1 MRRPAGSV
9 KTGFAARAGGGK
21 EFCMD
26 SNASLP
32 AVSPSVPNLVAQA
45 WRLAAKTALPA
56 APWLALLAL
65 AGGFYKWALS
75 TGIGGTM
82 LTLAALVLLFLAGV
96 QASLMIYRAM
106 IPGAKGAFMALMHMN
121 LAIYLAFFFISFFI
135 FFFVGVFGVVML
147 QLSGLV
153 DLAAEGADQQIQ
165 PALSAIM
172 TTPYGWALALVYA
185 TGLGGLAFLAL
196 RLLLTGAATVKTG
209 HVMVFR
215 TWRWTKGDVLR
226 FGMASLVT
234 HVLPFLVGYALNFGL
249 VQVMGQGE
257 VSLFVTGMTGL
268 ALQAPFILAGHGLSV
283 AALEATHPAVD
294 VA

>member
-9 KTGFAARAGGGK
+9 KTGFAARAEGGK
-21 EFCMD
+21 DFGMD

-32 AVSPSVPNLVAQA
+32 AVSPSVPNLIARA
-45 WRLAAKTALPA
+45 WRLAAKTTLPA

-65 AGGFYKWALS
+65 AGGFFAWALKTS
-75 TGIGGTM
+75 AGGTM
-82 LTLAALVLLFLAGV
+82 LTLAALVLVFLAGV
-96 QASLMIYRAM
+96 QASLMIYRGM
-106 IPGAKGAFMALMHMN
+106 LTNAKGSFMALMHMN
-121 LAIYLAFFFISFFI
+121 LAIYLAFFFISVFI
-135 FFFVGVFGVVML
+135 FFFVWVFGLLML
-147 QLSGLV
+147 QLSGVV
-153 DLAAEGADQQIQ
+153 DFSSEVPSSGGDAEYN
-165 PALSAIM
+165 ALM
-172 TTPYGWALALVYA
+172 TTPYGYALAIVFA
-185 TGLGGLAFLAL
+185 IGLGGLAFLAL

-234 HVLPFLVGYALNFGL
+234 HVLPFLVGYALNVGL

-283 AALEATHPAVD
+283 AALEAAHPAVD